1 MRQIGIYLSI
11 NPWIIGSKLQYV
23 VRYSTVSFAREKSGA
38 MKVLSSFS
46 LLGKV
51 DEAKI
56 KIEIKMML
64 PLHVITLWMIMMMG
78 FGC

>member
-1 MRQIGIYLSI
+1 
-11 NPWIIGSKLQYV
+11 
-23 VRYSTVSFAREKSGA
+23 

-51 DEAKI
+51 NEAKI

-64 PLHVITLWMIMMMG
+64 PLHVITLWTIMMMG